1 MMKKLQ
7 LVPGNTKKVP
17 NIARGRFCFQ
27 MNFSQTTHLSQELF
41 FCVGLKSETSLS
53 FVGLQSVIENVWA
66 VVCSETTR
74 SWLIIRWHGSVAQ
87 LIMDLVCKASQA
99 GYIWNELKGPCYGV
113 FFWILILASC
123 QTVLNTLDYIKKFQV
138 FVTLLPPS
146 VGFW

>member
-1 MMKKLQ
+1 MMEKLQ
-7 LVPGNTKKVP
+7 LVPGNTKKFPTLPEGVFVSKWISVRRP
-17 NIARGRFCFQ
+17 ICHRNCFFVL
-27 MNFSQTTHLSQELF
+27 NWKANHRSVLSD
-41 FCVGLKSETSLS
+41 
-53 FVGLQSVIENVWA
+53 VIENVWA

-99 GYIWNELKGPCYGV
+99 GYIRNELKGPYYGV
-113 FFWILILASC
+113 FCWILILASC
-123 QTVLNTLDYIKKFQV
+123 QNVLNTLDHLKKFQV

>member
-27 MNFSQTTHLSQELF
+27 MNFSQTTHLSQEQF
-41 FCVGLKSETSLS
+41 FVLNWKANHRSVLS
-53 FVGLQSVIENVWA
+53 DVIENVWA

-99 GYIWNELKGPCYGV
+99 GYIRNELKGPYYGV
-113 FFWILILASC
+113 FCWILILASC
-123 QTVLNTLDYIKKFQV
+123 QNVLNTLDHLKKFQV